1 MLNPPEGELYRVE
14 QGINYMEG
22 EILHAGDLHLVTR
35 SNGHIINTM
44 CEGALHTWYADDFL
58 SCAERVEEGS

>member
-1 MLNPPEGELYRVE
+1 MQEGELYRVVN

-22 EILHAGDLHLVTR
+22 EILHAGYLHLVTR

-44 CEGALHTWYADDFL
+44 CG
-58 SCAERVEEGS
+58 

>member
-1 MLNPPEGELYRVE
+1 MLIPPVGDLYRVD

-22 EILHAGDLHLVTR
+22 EILHAGELHLVTR

-44 CEGALHTWYADDFL
+44 CGGRIHTWYADDFF
-58 SCAERVEEGS
+58 SCAERVVE

>member
-1 MLNPPEGELYRVE
+1 MLIPPVGDLYRVD

-44 CEGALHTWYADDFL
+44 CGGRIHTWYADDFFA
-58 SCAERVEEGS
+58 CAERVVEQ

>member
-1 MLNPPEGELYRVE
+1 MLSVYEGGLYRVDK
-14 QGINYMEG
+14 GINYMEG

-44 CEGALHTWYADDFL
+44 CGGRLHTWYADDFF
-58 SCAERVEEGS
+58 SCAERVGEQ